1 MNKIVYLILCIAF
14 TSFLNVRGQTNA
26 QLLSSD
32 NGDGT
37 FTNPLIYAD
46 FADPDI
52 IRVGADFYMIS
63 SSMTSMPGIAIC
75 HSKDL
80 INWSIIG
87 HVYDSLSISPEYNMS
102 EFKTAYRGGTWA
114 PTIRYHNGKYY
125 VLVWV
130 QKPSAPNDLSLMY
143 IADKPEGPYSL
154 TRFDNVALYDPGLFF
169 DEDGRVYVAHGSN
182 NIMITE
188 LTADAKTIKVPAK
201 KIYETTYGTY
211 LEGSHMYKRN
221 GFYYIFNACLGY
233 NGIEVVYRSKNIYGP
248 YESKVI
254 IDKDGMNYAGAG
266 IHQGGF
272 VELENGESWFFL
284 FQDRDYIGR
293 APVLQ
298 PMRWVDDWP
307 IVGNPE
313 NGNKAVSTYK
323 KPTINGTFPLSFT
336 QSSDEF
342 NDSKLKHQWEFN
354 HNPDNNKWSLTKT
367 PGSLQLTSSYA
378 PDFWHARNTLT
389 QKITGPTCSGTVKI
403 DATHLKD
410 GDFGGLAIFGF
421 PYGLIGIKK
430 VGGKQ
435 FVVMQ
440 YKDSVI
446 QSIDVKG
453 NVFYLQIEIT
463 KQGTAL
469 FKYSLDNKRFICFG
483 NELVLEFTTKTFLG
497 NKFGLFCYQTIQD
510 NPNGHIDFDWFHL
523 EGNRR
528 GNHYDGFKGVDAA
541 LYDDERGT
549 TLFRVLPKRP
559 MQCLS
564 PIHNSAWICFNN
576 IDFKDGASSITL
588 KLTGSTSGLIE
599 IRRGSLDGKLISSCK
614 INPVSNPSMIN
625 SQKFKIQ
632 KISGLQKLYFI
643 FKNIQPQTLKFYEFK
658 LENNNLK

>member
-1 MNKIVYLILCIAF
+1 MNKIVYLILSIVF
-14 TSFLNVRGQTNA
+14 TSFLNVSGQTNV

-52 IRVGADFYMIS
+52 IRVGTDFYMVS

-80 INWSIIG
+80 INWSMIG
-87 HVYDSLSISPEYNMS
+87 HVYDSLTVTPDYSMS

-130 QKPSAPNDLSLMY
+130 QKPSAPKDLSLMF

-169 DEDGRVYVAHGSN
+169 DDDGRVYVAHGSN

-188 LTADAKTIKVPAK
+188 LTADAKAVKVPAK
-201 KIYETTYGTY
+201 QIYETIYGTY

-248 YESKVI
+248 YESKLI
-254 IDKDGMNYAGAG
+254 LDKDGMNYSGAG

-284 FQDRDYIGR
+284 FQDRDYVGR

-298 PMRWVDDWP
+298 PMRWVDNWP
-307 IVGNPE
+307 VVGNPE
-313 NGNKAVSTYK
+313 NENKAVSTYK
-323 KPTINGTFPLSFT
+323 KPSVKGSFQLSFT

-342 NDSKLKHQWEFN
+342 NDSKLKYQWEFN
-354 HNPDNNKWSLTKT
+354 HNPNNDKWSLTNT
-367 PGSLQLTSSYA
+367 QGSLQLTSSYA

-389 QKITGPTCSGTVKI
+389 QKIVGPTCSGTVKI
-403 DATHLKD
+403 DATHLKE
-410 GDFGGLAIFGF
+410 GDVGGLAIFGF
-421 PYGLIGIKK
+421 PYGLIGIKR

-435 FVVMQ
+435 LMVMQ
-440 YKDSVI
+440 YKDSI
-446 QSIDVKG
+446 AQSIDIKG
-453 NVFYLQIEIT
+453 NVFYLRIEIT

-469 FKYSLDNKRFICFG
+469 FNYSLDNKIFNTIG
-483 NELVLEFTTKTFLG
+483 KEMVLEFTTKTFLG
-497 NKFGLFCYQTIQD
+497 NKFGLFCYQTVKD
-510 NPNGHIDFDWFHL
+510 NPNGHLDFDWFHL
-523 EGNRR
+523 ESYRR
-528 GNHYDGFKGVDAA
+528 GNHYDGFKWVDAA
-541 LYDDERGT
+541 LCDDERGT
-549 TLFRVLPKRP
+549 RLFRVLPKRP
-559 MQCLS
+559 MQYLS
-564 PIHNSAWICFNN
+564 PTKNLAWICFNN
-576 IDFKDGASSITL
+576 IDFKEGANSIIL
-588 KLTGSTSGLIE
+588 KLANSSNGIIE
-599 IRRGSLDGKLISSCK
+599 IRRGSLDGEL
-614 INPVSNPSMIN
+614 VSTCNIKSVNNPSMIN
-625 SQKFKIQ
+625 SQSFKIS
-632 KISGLQKLYFI
+632 KHRGLQKIFFI
-643 FKNIQPQTLKFYEFK
+643 FKNIAPDTLKFYEFK
-658 LENNNLK
+658 LLNHNN